1 MNMTDSRSA
10 NANQVN
16 TEEGKLV
23 ITRTVK
29 APREL
34 VFKVWTES
42 EHLKHWWG
50 PTGMALEVK
59 TLDLRPGGIFH
70 FSMTSPDGGQMWAKF
85 IYQEIDAPHK
95 LVYISTFAD
104 AEGNTIRPPFSS
116 EFPLEILNIVHF
128 EEQDG
133 RTTLTLQG
141 GPQNAAP
148 AEHAF
153 YKGMFESMQQGF
165 GSTFDQLD
173 AYLAKF

>member
-1 MNMTDSRSA
+1 MTESQAA
-10 NANQVN
+10 NDNQVN

-29 APREL
+29 APLDL

-50 PTGMALEVK
+50 PTGMELEVK
-59 TLDLRPGGIFH
+59 KLDLRPGGIFH
-70 FSMTSPDGGQMWAKF
+70 YSMTSPEGDQMWGKF
-85 IYQEIDAPHK
+85 IYQEIVAPEK
-95 LVYISTFAD
+95 LVFINAFAD

-116 EFPLEILNIVHF
+116 EFPLEILNIVTF
-128 EEQDG
+128 TEQDG
-133 RTTLTLQG
+133 QTTLTLQA
-141 GPQNAAP
+141 GPQNATP

-165 GSTFDQLD
+165 GGTFDQLD
-173 AYLAKF
+173 VYLAKL